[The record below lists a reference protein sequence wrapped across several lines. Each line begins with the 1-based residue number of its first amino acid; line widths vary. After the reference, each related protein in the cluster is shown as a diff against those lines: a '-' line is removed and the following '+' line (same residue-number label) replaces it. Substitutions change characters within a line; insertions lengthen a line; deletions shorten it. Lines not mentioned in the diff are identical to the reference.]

1 MEIRLN
7 DSEQNEKLK
16 FTHLTVTNRL
26 ACVYSMNIFKISET
40 LLPKLVFLMARWASI
55 KFKLSVGR
63 TLVFFTSNEDRFKLY
78 SIRLYHAIND
88 HTERN
93 RLQPLVETRVYET
106 TRTKIQGVLN
116 SCEICQDMINLVTG
130 RLFII

>member
-40 LLPKLVFLMARWASI
+40 LLPKLVFLMAR
-55 KFKLSVGR
+55 
-63 TLVFFTSNEDRFKLY
+63 
-78 SIRLYHAIND
+78 
-88 HTERN
+88 
-93 RLQPLVETRVYET
+93 
-106 TRTKIQGVLN
+106 
-116 SCEICQDMINLVTG
+116 
-130 RLFII
+130 